1 MQLSKISLFLLWFII
16 PHAGHAQE
24 SDPTMLTLERIY
36 TLEEFEADGIEDLR
50 YIKKLLWNIHLC

>member
-1 MQLSKISLFLLWFII
+1 MQLSKISLFLLCFII

-36 TLEEFEADGIEDLR
+36 TLEEFETDD
-50 YIKKLLWNIHLC
+50 IKNLKE